1 MPPLTRGPLPAG
13 IYWRRRVFVLAL
25 AATLVFV
32 IANVLSGGSDAKDS
46 GAKVAEQAAN
56 ETTPSQTI
64 TISPHQGRKGKGHK
78 GHQLGA
84 VQGPSFDPAVLAE
97 PDGNCE
103 PADVR
108 ITPGVIGAIAGQP
121 VTIGLSLQTVQA
133 DACYFRIGSDKIT
146 LKISKGGSDVWTSRE
161 CPGAIPSQSIVVRHV
176 VATVVEMTWDGRE
189 SDSSC
194 SHRRS
199 WLMPADHL
207 TVEASTL
214 GGEPAKTDF
223 ALAAPTQET
232 ITLPPR
238 PHRHHHGDHSGAT
251 DTASDGATDPSD
263 ATDSTQNPSDTSTD
277 ATKPPRR

>member
-13 IYWRRRVFVLAL
+13 VYWRRRFFVGAL

-46 GAKVAEQAAN
+46 GATLAQQAAN

-64 TISPHQGRKGKGHK
+64 TVSQHKRHQGKGRKGNAH
-78 GHQLGA
+78 LGA
-84 VQGPSFDPAVLAE
+84 TQGPSYDPSVLAE
-97 PDGNCE
+97 PDGNCD

-108 ITPGVIGAIAGQP
+108 ITPGIIGAVAGKP

-133 DACYFRIGSDKIT
+133 EACYFRVGSDKVT
-146 LKISKGGSDVWTSRE
+146 LKISKGGSDIWTSRE

-214 GGEPAKTDF
+214 GGEPAQAGF
-223 ALAAPTQET
+223 ALASPTPET
-232 ITLPPR
+232 ITASPH
-238 PHRHHHGDHSGAT
+238 PHRHHRGDNSG
-251 DTASDGATDPSD
+251 ASDGATTDQPD
-263 ATDSTQNPSDTSTD
+263 ATDGAQDPSDTSTD
-277 ATKPPRR
+277 ATKPRR